1 MDEGQHGEAPY
12 APVVAAP
19 ESKPQTVEVV
29 EVDVNNIKVTTRLRN
44 TSEEQ
49 VSELA
54 RSIEELGILH
64 PITVSLKNGKYTLL
78 SGHHRLEAYKQLGYE
93 TIPATIK
100 EADPL
105 IEKLVE
111 VSEKPCSL

>member
-1 MDEGQHGEAPY
+1 M
-12 APVVAAP
+12 VAAP
-19 ESKPQTVEVV
+19 ESKPQNVEVV
-29 EVDVNNIKVTTRLRN
+29 EVDVNIKVTTRLRN

-54 RSIEELGILH
+54 RSIEELGMLH
-64 PITVSLKNGKYTLL
+64 PITVRLKMEIYTFKWAPQT
-78 SGHHRLEAYKQLGYE
+78 EAYKQLGYE

-105 IEKLVE
+105 IERWKSVRTLFA
-111 VSEKPCSL
+111 LT